1 MATVDKEPSE
11 REYFVNVG
19 EALARVRDNKNLYR
33 KMLDMFLESGDFA
46 SLEESLLQKNYGKAA
61 DIAHAIKG
69 MTGNLSL
76 TRLYQVSSR
85 LTEELRQELAAD
97 ETLADFWAAYSKTR
111 VYVEAIVKEMAAE

>member
-11 REYFVNVG
+11 RECFVNVG
-19 EALARVRDNKNLYR
+19 EALARVRDNKQLYQ

-46 SLEESLLQKNYGKAA
+46 SLEESLLQKDYRKAA

-76 TRLYQVSSR
+76 TRLYAASSR
-85 LTEELRQELAAD
+85 LTEELRQEASVDEALA
-97 ETLADFWAAYSKTR
+97 EFWAAYSKTR
-111 VYVEAIVKEMAAE
+111 IHVEAIVKEMAAE